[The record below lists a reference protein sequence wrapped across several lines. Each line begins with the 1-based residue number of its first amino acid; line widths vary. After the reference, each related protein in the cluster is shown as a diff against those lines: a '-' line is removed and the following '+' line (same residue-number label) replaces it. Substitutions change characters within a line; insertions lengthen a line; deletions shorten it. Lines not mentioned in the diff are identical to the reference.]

1 MGKVKKCP
9 AKPSK
14 DRVDTE
20 ALANVVMR
28 PE

>member
-1 MGKVKKCP
+1 MGKMKKRP
-9 AKPSK
+9 AKPLK
-14 DRVDTE
+14 DRVDSE